1 MKEAEEIDV
10 ESIILDVELLVKYNM
25 ADRGIDSLEH
35 AVGLK
40 SDSIRLREKLM
51 SLYRERGSREQAAG
65 QALALASLY
74 VKTADLEQAN
84 RCLLEARELNP
95 QVGVTARLQE
105 VRRLEVARQRQ
116 QQASSSASANRS
128 ALAGSLN
135 DFSIFDIVQLIE
147 NNRLTGILTV
157 ERDDEPGRIYFT
169 DGLIVNAAYQEES
182 GMKAFKRLV
191 TENSAYFEFD
201 KSQVGFSREI
211 EASSNTSLILDLLRE
226 YDEEHR
232 FDGE

>member
-25 ADRGIDSLEH
+25 ADRGIDSLEN
-35 AVGLK
+35 AVELK
-40 SDSIRLREKLM
+40 PESIRLREKLM
-51 SLYRERGSREQAAG
+51 SLYRERGLSEQAANQG
-65 QALALASLY
+65 LALAGLY
-74 VKTADLEQAN
+74 VKAADLEQAN

-105 VRRLEVARQRQ
+105 VKRLEIARQRQ
-116 QQASSSASANRS
+116 QNGSSAIPANRC

-157 ERDDEPGRIYFT
+157 EREDEPGRIYFSE
-169 DGLIVNAAYQEES
+169 GLIVNAAHEDNS

-191 TENSAYFEFD
+191 TETSAYFEFD
-201 KSQVGFSREI
+201 KSQVGFSQEI
-211 EASSNTSLILDLLRE
+211 HASSNTSLILDLLRE

-232 FDGE
+232 FEGE